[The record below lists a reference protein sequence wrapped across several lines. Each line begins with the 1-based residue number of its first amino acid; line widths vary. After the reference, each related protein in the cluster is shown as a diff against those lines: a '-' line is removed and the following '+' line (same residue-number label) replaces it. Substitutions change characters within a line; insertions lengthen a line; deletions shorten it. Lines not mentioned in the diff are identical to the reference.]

1 MRKMRMTWIDGGE
14 FKRRTKLRLDELLM
28 VFILQKCNVT
38 INSNIDKISMFH
50 ESARLIFI

>member
-1 MRKMRMTWIDGGE
+1 MRKMRMTWIDGRE

-28 VFILQKCNVT
+28 VFILQKWNVT

-50 ESARLIFI
+50 ESPRLIFI